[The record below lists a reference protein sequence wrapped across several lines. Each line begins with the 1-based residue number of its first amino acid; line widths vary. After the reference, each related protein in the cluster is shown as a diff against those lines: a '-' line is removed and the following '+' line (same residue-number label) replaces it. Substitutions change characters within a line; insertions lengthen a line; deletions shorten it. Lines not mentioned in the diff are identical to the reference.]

1 VTTAASRTI
10 DPWSPYDGRSDL
22 ASAGRLSLI
31 NAFTAVV
38 RFRLGIEP
46 HELSS
51 IFAAPSD
58 DADNDCMKDLVGLQS
73 RYFVDGFL
81 SGSITSFARPIGGG
95 EAVRMTPTMWELDD
109 CLPRFATGTFNMEY
123 WTDSDAK
130 PTHHIFVDNE
140 HFEKLLMSLPT
151 DDYLSEYQL
160 QCIADPRFAL
170 MHRQQNERSV
180 SSQPSDS
187 DSAAEPTRA
196 PDPQDRLIRLGSVI
210 ERCGIQKSKIYELI
224 KIDQFPKQASV
235 GGKSLWSER
244 EIDQWVEQRKT
255 DRS

>member
-1 VTTAASRTI
+1 
-10 DPWSPYDGRSDL
+10 
-22 ASAGRLSLI
+22 
-31 NAFTAVV
+31 
-38 RFRLGIEP
+38 
-46 HELSS
+46 
-51 IFAAPSD
+51 
-58 DADNDCMKDLVGLQS
+58 MKDLVGLQS

-244 EIDQWVEQRKT
+244 EIDQWVEQRKV